1 MILVINGKTYPGTSM
16 SDLSLKRTLE
26 LQRELVTT
34 GISSARTWGE
44 VQGLIKFPGTS
55 FVIPFRGIRHQDRWV
70 ARALGPQAFHGPV
83 FFGTGGSN
91 PNPGMGPL
99 DTSGRQFPQI
109 EFNDAR
115 LQIGTGS
122 FIDYAQDGDAAA

>member
-44 VQGLIKFPGTS
+44 IQGLMNEFMGMTPGERAHHPEALFLTALT
-55 FVIPFRGIRHQDRWV
+55 IWA
-70 ARALGPQAFHGPV
+70 ARVVPV
-83 FFGTGGSN
+83 RT
-91 PNPGMGPL
+91 
-99 DTSGRQFPQI
+99 
-109 EFNDAR
+109 
-115 LQIGTGS
+115 
-122 FIDYAQDGDAAA
+122 

>member
-44 VQGLIKFPGTS
+44 IQGLMNEFMGMTPGERAHHPEALFLTALTIWAARVGS
-55 FVIPFRGIRHQDRWV
+55 GEDLTLLDACDVPLSAVQWV
-70 ARALGPQAFHGPV
+70 AEPADSLPQRSGKASARKKPA
-83 FFGTGGSN
+83 GS
-91 PNPGMGPL
+91 
-99 DTSGRQFPQI
+99 TKKS
-109 EFNDAR
+109 
-115 LQIGTGS
+115 TT
-122 FIDYAQDGDAAA
+122 

>member
-44 VQGLIKFPGTS
+44 IQGLMNEFMGMTPGERAHHPEALFLTALAIWAARVGS
-55 FVIPFRGIRHQDRWV
+55 GEDLTLLDACDVPLSAVQWV
-70 ARALGPQAFHGPV
+70 AEPADKLPAAVGKASARKKPA
-83 FFGTGGSN
+83 GS
-91 PNPGMGPL
+91 
-99 DTSGRQFPQI
+99 TKKS
-109 EFNDAR
+109 
-115 LQIGTGS
+115 TT
-122 FIDYAQDGDAAA
+122 